1 MSQVKS
7 SWQTA
12 LYDPQLM
19 FRAFRF
25 LENQVASKLP
35 ASYQQV
41 TGKLNYAHDEEDL
54 VEMTFCFKI
63 TPKKAKYSRMML
75 LF

>member
-1 MSQVKS
+1 MRAGSKLKS

-25 LENQVASKLP
+25 LENK
-35 ASYQQV
+35 V
-41 TGKLNYAHDEEDL
+41 TGKLNYAHDEEYL
-54 VEMTFCFKI
+54 VEMTFCY
-63 TPKKAKYSRMML
+63 KKL
-75 LF
+75 VL

>member
-1 MSQVKS
+1 MLPEWRSRQSPWSFIRNRHRKDLCQTIAEDARCRKLNQVTSKLKS

-35 ASYQQV
+35 AS
-41 TGKLNYAHDEEDL
+41 
-54 VEMTFCFKI
+54 
-63 TPKKAKYSRMML
+63 
-75 LF
+75 

>member
-1 MSQVKS
+1 MRAGSKLKS

-25 LENQVASKLP
+25 LENK
-35 ASYQQV
+35 V

-54 VEMTFCFKI
+54 VEMTFCFK
-63 TPKKAKYSRMML
+63 KL
-75 LF
+75 VL